1 MSIGINPIAVEAF
14 GRHLKWVDTSAPIC
28 LDVRFGLSKL
38 TSQLRKGEIAC
49 YFCSHVTLLILIS
62 LVLICYGFLAED

>member
-1 MSIGINPIAVEAF
+1 MPIGINPIAVEAF

-38 TSQLRKGEIAC
+38 TSQLIKGEIAC
-49 YFCSHVTLLILIS
+49 DFLLACNFTDVLLLS
-62 LVLICYGFLAED
+62 LNSPWFAGK